1 MGENK
6 LIQTVTKSLNEEKGI
21 SAENAAEIMELI
33 MTGEVPKTQLASFL
47 TALHTYGEK
56 ADVIAECS
64 KIMQNYAK
72 PVPIKNVIDI
82 CGTGGDGADT
92 FNVSTAAS
100 FVVAGA
106 GARVAK
112 HGNRAM
118 SSKCGSA
125 DILEELGANLDLDG
139 KQVAEIIER
148 CGFGF
153 LFAQKFHPAMKHVA
167 GVRRELGIPT
177 IFNLLGPLTNPANPK
192 GQLAG
197 VGSKQIAPLMA
208 EAFKLRNLERAMVVH
223 SNDGLDEISISAP
236 TTVWKIEKDTITEEE
251 IRPQD
256 FGMETCPLEAV
267 SGGSPKDNA
276 RTLQAVL
283 AGKEGPVTDF
293 VLLNSAAACY
303 VAGIVEQLEDGLI
316 VAKKAISSGKARKV
330 AEDFIALTQE
340 QL

>member
-1 MGENK
+1 MDENK
-6 LIQTVTKSLNEEKGI
+6 LIQTVTKSLNEEKGV

-47 TALHTYGEK
+47 TALHTYGER

-125 DILEELGANLDLDG
+125 DILEEPVSYTHLTLPTSDL
-139 KQVAEIIER
+139 V
-148 CGFGF
+148 
-153 LFAQKFHPAMKHVA
+153 
-167 GVRRELGIPT
+167 
-177 IFNLLGPLTNPANPK
+177 
-192 GQLAG
+192 
-197 VGSKQIAPLMA
+197 
-208 EAFKLRNLERAMVVH
+208 
-223 SNDGLDEISISAP
+223 
-236 TTVWKIEKDTITEEE
+236 
-251 IRPQD
+251 
-256 FGMETCPLEAV
+256 
-267 SGGSPKDNA
+267 
-276 RTLQAVL
+276 
-283 AGKEGPVTDF
+283 
-293 VLLNSAAACY
+293 
-303 VAGIVEQLEDGLI
+303 
-316 VAKKAISSGKARKV
+316 
-330 AEDFIALTQE
+330 
-340 QL
+340 

>member
-1 MGENK
+1 
-6 LIQTVTKSLNEEKGI
+6 
-21 SAENAAEIMELI
+21 
-33 MTGEVPKTQLASFL
+33 
-47 TALHTYGEK
+47 
-56 ADVIAECS
+56 
-64 KIMQNYAK
+64 
-72 PVPIKNVIDI
+72 
-82 CGTGGDGADT
+82 
-92 FNVSTAAS
+92 
-100 FVVAGA
+100 
-106 GARVAK
+106 
-112 HGNRAM
+112 M

-223 SNDGLDEISISAP
+223 SKDGLDEISISAP

-283 AGKEGPVTDF
+283 AGEEGPVTDF